1 MGIMIAYALPKRTV
15 YAFDQHTQTSIL
27 TSSTVAKKIP
37 DAVDAPWS
45 EGTIDWDA
53 EEAFVATNR
62 LEAEQDVSEIPA
74 SMRPVESP
82 ALSNIVFTLGDIERR
97 DLW

>member
-1 MGIMIAYALPKRTV
+1 MIAYALPKRTV
-15 YAFDQHTQTSIL
+15 YAFDHTHRPAFYAYCRAFAKIQT
-27 TSSTVAKKIP
+27 P
-37 DAVDAPWS
+37 DAPWS

-74 SMRPVESP
+74 SDEPVESP
-82 ALSNIVFTLGDIERR
+82 ALSNIVFTLGDIGKR